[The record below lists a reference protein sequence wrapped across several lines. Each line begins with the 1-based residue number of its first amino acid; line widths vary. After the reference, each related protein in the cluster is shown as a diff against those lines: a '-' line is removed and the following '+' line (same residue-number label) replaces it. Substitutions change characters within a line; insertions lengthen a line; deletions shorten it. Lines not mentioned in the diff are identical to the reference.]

1 MTTTMSSTSG
11 GTGSTNVSGGLSL
24 MREIRV
30 PAKVVN
36 VWRDDTGWYCA
47 LEDGRVYEGRF
58 DVAGLTYKAEW
69 TLYLPAI
76 PDR

>member
-1 MTTTMSSTSG
+1 MTKTMSSTLG
-11 GTGSTNVSGGLSL
+11 GTDLPFSGVTP
-24 MREIRV
+24 IRV

-36 VWRDDTGWYCA
+36 VWRDGTGWYCA